1 MTTATQKKA
10 SIPENIRAILSEME
24 QDGHVMKPYRHQLER
39 KVYEDLN
46 KVLVALGGKWKRG
59 MGHVFACTAEELT
72 EKLGAAIESGEYDCP
87 RSNDFFPTPHDL
99 AYRLVEKAD
108 LKPQQSVLEPSAGD
122 GALLKAAIAYF
133 RLLLI
138 SEAPM
143 PIDLTVIE
151 LLPEN
156 RKKLEKM
163 GAEVNGEN
171 FDTHD
176 FKGKKFD
183 RIIMN
188 PPFGRAMAHIL
199 KAYSLL
205 KDGGKL
211 VAIAP
216 AGVMFRRDRDY
227 KLVRAMAEETGW
239 IEELPEGSFKSSGT
253 MVNTVMLCIEK

>member
-10 SIPENIRAILSEME
+10 SIPEIIRAILSEME
-24 QDGHVMKPYRHQLER
+24 QDGHVLKPYRHQLER
-39 KVYEDLN
+39 KTYEDLN

-59 MGHVFACTAEELT
+59 TGHVFACSAEELT

-87 RSNDFFPTPHDL
+87 RSNDFFPTPDDL
-99 AYRLVEKAD
+99 ADRLVEKAD
-108 LKPQQSVLEPSAGD
+108 VQPHHMVLEPSAGK
-122 GALLKAAIAYF
+122 GALLDAVRRKFGDAKLEHYWA
-133 RLLLI
+133 
-138 SEAPM
+138 
-143 PIDLTVIE
+143 IE
-151 LLPEN
+151 LMPEN
-156 RKKLEKM
+156 RKALMDK
-163 GAEVNGEN
+163 GYEV
-171 FDTHD
+171 FATD
-176 FKGKKFD
+176 FNVLQLGDKHFD

-199 KAYSLL
+199 KAYAAL

-227 KLVRAMAEETGW
+227 QLVRHLAEETGW
-239 IEELPEGSFKSSGT
+239 IEELPEGSFKASGT